1 MHPAFVIAIPASVG
15 CAGALLVARGLI
27 GRRVQTEPRCRRCDY
42 ELTELMSL
50 RCPECGTV
58 LHPDRVR
65 TTRRI
70 RRVKPIIL
78 GIFLGVAAASIAWFR
93 VPQQIERLIITGDWR
108 GYVPVSIVI
117 HYAEK
122 GDEPFQR
129 EMLRRIRNDAIPA
142 ERVRPVAARAL
153 DCQHHRERYS
163 NAQWWIDILG
173 ELQMRDRLCP
183 ADLRTF
189 QTGLAKPIFETRRS
203 IGAGDRLPIRISIEC
218 AAPQADAYVWA
229 YAPVSLEIDGAALS
243 TDIQR
248 ESKRL
253 RGVRRVTAHES
264 ALELPP
270 MPMGQH
276 VVSHEFELRLY
287 RSPPA
292 DPFVDDGIALLRYRL
307 ESRFEIESSPAA
319 NEIVPVRSRALRK
332 TLCNSF
338 SARVEPHAKSLQP
351 KPLLQ
356 ELTITLER
364 QLPCDVAFEVFL
376 SNHEHRIPVGKLV
389 ATRHH
394 PAPANFIMKPVA
406 FPSESRFEFAAILT
420 TSSVLAAESVDVSTI
435 WDGTLTYIADGTAH
449 CVVDVRAEQGDLP
462 YSSPDGKRSS
472 SATP

>member
-1 MHPAFVIAIPASVG
+1 MHPALAIAIPASVG
-15 CAGALLVARGLI
+15 CAGALLIARGLI

-42 ELTELMSL
+42 ELTELMSH

-58 LHPDRVR
+58 LHPDRIR

-70 RRVKPIIL
+70 CRVKPIIL
-78 GIFLGVAAASIAWFR
+78 GILLGVAAASIAWFR
-93 VPQQIERLIITGDWR
+93 VPQQIERLVITGDWR

-153 DCQHHRERYS
+153 DCQRHPERYS

-173 ELQMRDRLCP
+173 ELQVRDRLCP

-189 QTGLAKPIFETRRS
+189 QTGLAKPSFETRHS

-229 YAPVSLEIDGAALS
+229 YVPVSLELDGAALS

-248 ESKRL
+248 ESERL

-270 MPMGQH
+270 MPLGQH

-292 DPFVDDGIALLRYRL
+292 DPFADEGIASLRYRM
-307 ESRFEIESSPAA
+307 ESRFEIKSSSAL
-319 NEIVPVRSRALRK
+319 NEIVPVRSRALRNA
-332 TLCNSF
+332 LCNSF
-338 SARVEPHAKSLQP
+338 SARVEPHAKSMQP
-351 KPLLQ
+351 TPLLQ

-364 QLPCDVAFEVFL
+364 RLPCDVAFEVFL

-394 PAPANFIMKPVA
+394 PAPAKFIMKPVS
-406 FPSESRFEFAAILT
+406 FPTESRFEFSAILT
-420 TSSVLAAESVDVSTI
+420 ASPAFAAESVDVSTI
-435 WDGTLTYIADGTAH
+435 WDGALTYFADGTAH
-449 CVVDVRAEQGDLP
+449 CVVDLRAQQGNVP
-462 YSSPDGKRSS
+462 YSAPDRNRPGVV
-472 SATP
+472 TP